1 LRLWLVRMA
10 LVPFAA
16 PPSFATLLA
25 AGSWEMISFY
35 ETVRTHAEVFSM
47 AYGEEYH
54 EKLMQVL

>member
-1 LRLWLVRMA
+1 MA